1 MNKFITI
8 ILLMPFLTCCTLST
22 EERIENA
29 INEQLARF
37 PKSTLQDIY
46 KNFYQDKFGA
56 EHAAPSRER
65 AQNYLDYELQN
76 MTDADTAEF
85 VEKIGWRNDYV
96 RVPLALIKNDKL
108 SADTLLNAFL
118 ESAQGNFSE
127 NIADEW
133 AKEWTTIVN
142 IIEQNNIKI
151 DNFDADKIRIDSL
164 LQQHPTMALHHSEAF
179 REAYKPHY
187 RIVKKEIFERIK
199 YK

>member
-1 MNKFITI
+1 MKKFITI

-22 EERIENA
+22 EKRIENA

-37 PKSTLQDIY
+37 PKSNLQDIY

-56 EHAAPSRER
+56 EHAAPSRES

-76 MTDADTAEF
+76 MTDADTIEF

-96 RVPLALIKNDKL
+96 RVPLALIKNGKL
-108 SADTLLNAFL
+108 SADTLMNAFL

-133 AKEWTTIVN
+133 AKEWATIVN

-199 YK
+199 